1 VILLALHAG
10 HAADRFDRRRVVFVA
25 QGTLALCS
33 FGLALLSLTQG
44 ALILVYACL
53 LGIGVARAFNN
64 PASAALLPQTVPQA
78 AFTNAATWSSSSW
91 QLAAVLG
98 PALGGILIALRQSAV
113 PIYLLNTFGCL
124 TFVVLVRLIQGKQTA
139 RTKEP
144 ATFKTLAAGAGFILR
159 SKVILATITLDL
171 FAVLLGGAVALMPV
185 FAKDILRWPG
195 LGWMRAAPSIG
206 ALLMAV
212 IIAHRPPFRRAD
224 IPCSGP
230 WPVLGSPQSFRSTTF
245 CQADRPLGA
254 LDQISVVVRST
265 LLLTRAPDE
274 VRVVYAVNSV
284 FVGASNEL
292 GAFGPGLQRRC
303 LADLRRG
310 ERRIGTILVVLTVMN
325 LAGGAPAWAAG
336 RALTNASV
344 TSDPAQNPEDT
355 GGARAR
361 AQPGQSGT
369 SAKRRTGTLRLAP
382 SPA

>member
-1 VILLALHAG
+1 MVGVAVGWELYERTASPLALGLVGLVQVLPVILLALHAG
-10 HAADRFDRRRVVFVA
+10 HVADRFDRRRVVFAA

-98 PALGGILIALRQSAV
+98 PALGGILIALSQSAV
-113 PIYLLNTFGCL
+113 PIYLLDTFGCL
-124 TFVVLVRLIQGKQTA
+124 TFVLLVRLIQGKQTA

-144 ATFKTLAAGAGFILR
+144 ATLKALAAGAGFILR
-159 SKVILATITLDL
+159 NKVILATITLDL

-185 FAKDILRWPG
+185 FAKDILRVGPSG

-212 IIAHRPPFRRAD
+212 IIAHRPPFRRAGYTMLWAVAGFGFAT
-224 IPCSGP
+224 IVFGISTSFLLS
-230 WPVLGSPQSFRSTTF
+230 VLMLGL
-245 CQADRPLGA
+245 LGA
-254 LDQISVVVRST
+254 LDQISVVIRST

-274 VRVVYAVNSV
+274 VRGRVYAVNSV

-292 GAFGPGLQRRC
+292 GAFESGLVAALFGPIFAVVSG
-303 LADLRRG
+303 G
-310 ERRIGTILVVLTVMN
+310 IGTLLVVLAV
-325 LAGGAPAWAAG
+325 LRIWPEVRQLG
-336 RALTNASV
+336 RL
-344 TSDPAQNPEDT
+344 DE
-355 GGARAR
+355 R
-361 AQPGQSGT
+361 
-369 SAKRRTGTLRLAP
+369 
-382 SPA
+382 